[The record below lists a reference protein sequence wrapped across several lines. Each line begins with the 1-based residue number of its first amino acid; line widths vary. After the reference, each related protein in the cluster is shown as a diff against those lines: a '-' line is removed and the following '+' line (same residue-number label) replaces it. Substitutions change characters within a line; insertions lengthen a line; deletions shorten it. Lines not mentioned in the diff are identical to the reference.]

1 MKNNKFLWVLGL
13 VGVGILGL
21 LAFQQLQPA
30 DPDVVSA
37 GSMHSHPELAI
48 FVQGERMEIPGNI
61 GIGPMH
67 AGMPGYDAS
76 MQMAA
81 MHTHDA
87 SGVIHLEFARGP
99 VRKSDVMLGQF
110 FSMWGKD
117 MRSFGGNMRMM
128 VNGEPNTEY
137 ENYMMRD
144 GDKIELHYE

>member
-1 MKNNKFLWVLGL
+1 MKTNLIIVGL
-13 VGVGILGL
+13 IVILLFGGIWWSRS
-21 LAFQQLQPA
+21 LQSS
-30 DPDVVSA
+30 DPSVI
-37 GSMHSHPELAI
+37 SMQGIHWHPELAI
-48 FVQGERMEIPGNI
+48 FVKGERIEIPENV

-87 SGVIHLEFARGP
+87 SGVIHLESMRGP
-99 VRKSDVMLGQF
+99 VHQNDVRLGQF

-117 MRSFGGNMRMM
+117 IRSFGSNMRMM
-128 VNGEPNTEY
+128 VNGAESVEY

>member
-1 MKNNKFLWVLGL
+1 MKTNLIIVGL
-13 VGVGILGL
+13 IVILLFGGIWWSRS
-21 LAFQQLQPA
+21 LQSS
-30 DPDVVSA
+30 DPSVI
-37 GSMHSHPELAI
+37 SMQGIHWHPELAI
-48 FVQGERMEIPGNI
+48 FVKGERIEIPENV

-87 SGVIHLEFARGP
+87 SGVIHLEFMRGP
-99 VRKSDVMLGQF
+99 VHQNDVRLGQF

-117 MRSFGGNMRMM
+117 IRSFGSNMRMM
-128 VNGEPNTEY
+128 VNGAESVEY